1 MKLPVTFHTDS
12 GTCRIDWAAYMGRK
26 VLVWSHNDTWHSA
39 VYADERYRYEP
50 VFVYEQKFD
59 LAFRMNE
66 GIRDILM
73 IGAGMYTY
81 PASVL
86 HRFANTSVTA
96 VDIDPSLKKVAEEYF
111 FPEGFERSRD
121 LKSVTMDGRKYL
133 EETGEAYDLI
143 VFDAYD
149 GMLPYGRLITQE
161 AAVLYRDH
169 LNEKGILT
177 MNFPG
182 VRQLQSSD
190 MLLDELKTLT
200 SVFSCV
206 RVVRAAAEEA
216 GNLSNYVIFA
226 SMREISAEGMLDY
239 DLSST
244 VILKDRDAA
253 HFREFYQF

>member
-1 MKLPVTFHTDS
+1 MKLPAAIRTDS
-12 GTCRIDWAAYMGRK
+12 GICRIDWAAYQGRK

-86 HRFANTSVTA
+86 HRFADTAVTA
-96 VDIDPSLKKVAEEYF
+96 VEIDPSLRQLAEEYF
-111 FPEGFERSRD
+111 FPDGIDRGQD

-133 EETGEAYDLI
+133 EETDEKYDLI

-149 GMLPYGRLITQE
+149 GILPYGRLITQE
-161 AAVLYRDH
+161 AAILYREH
-169 LNEKGILT
+169 LHEKGILT

-206 RVVRAAAEEA
+206 RVVRAAAKEA
-216 GNLSNYVIFA
+216 GDLCNYVIFA
-226 SMREISAEGMLDY
+226 SMSGISAEGMLEY

-253 HFREFYQF
+253 HFHEFYQF

>member
-1 MKLPVTFHTDS
+1 
-12 GTCRIDWAAYMGRK
+12 
-26 VLVWSHNDTWHSA
+26 
-39 VYADERYRYEP
+39 
-50 VFVYEQKFD
+50 
-59 LAFRMNE
+59 
-66 GIRDILM
+66 
-73 IGAGMYTY
+73 MYVVK
-81 PASVL
+81 SM
-86 HRFANTSVTA
+86 
-96 VDIDPSLKKVAEEYF
+96 AE
-111 FPEGFERSRD
+111 S
-121 LKSVTMDGRKYL
+121 
-133 EETGEAYDLI
+133 I
-143 VFDAYD
+143 C
-149 GMLPYGRLITQE
+149 RLITQE
-161 AAVLYRDH
+161 AAVLYREH
-169 LNEKGILT
+169 LNGKGILT